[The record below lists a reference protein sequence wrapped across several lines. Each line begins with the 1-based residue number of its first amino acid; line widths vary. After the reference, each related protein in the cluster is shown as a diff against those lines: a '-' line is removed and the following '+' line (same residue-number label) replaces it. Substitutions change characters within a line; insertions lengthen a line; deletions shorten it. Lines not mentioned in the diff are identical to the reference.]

1 MSAALSNAL
10 VAGTVL
16 AGPRLVLRRLELA
29 DVGDTYL
36 GWLND
41 PAVNAYLETRH
52 ERQTIATVEAYV
64 RRMLD
69 KADECLMAICRRDGM
84 HIGNIKVGP
93 IHPHHKVADVSLFIG
108 ARDCWGQGFATEAIG
123 LASGH
128 AFRTLGVEKLS
139 AGMYAPNVASTKAFL
154 RAGFKIEGTR
164 EKHYQLAGARCDILL
179 LGLTRDAWRDRAAQ
193 RS

>member
-1 MSAALSNAL
+1 MAAVASQSAAGA
-10 VAGTVL
+10 AL
-16 AGPRLVLRRLELA
+16 AGLRLVLRPLELA

-41 PAVNAYLETRH
+41 PEVNAYLETRH

-64 RRMLD
+64 RRISA
-69 KADECLMAICRRDGM
+69 KADECLMAICRRDGT

-154 RAGFKIEGTR
+154 RAGFMIEGTR
-164 EKHYQLAGARCDILL
+164 EKHYQLRGARCDILL
-179 LGLTRDAWRDRAAQ
+179 LGLTRDAWRARGVQHA
-193 RS
+193 